1 MRRVLLAALLPA
13 GALAIVAGLAGVV
26 VLAGRG
32 ADPVASGVETAA
44 PAETPSTLPRL
55 NSEGNVCQGL
65 LRRPDPS
72 APRVFAAEYTKR
84 VEAAGLAIVANADVN
99 DEALEIARKTV
110 ERVFQGNDLE
120 VPLAE
125 EGAYVIVAARD
136 QGVLD
141 LPEFRCLEGPDS
153 QDYFSHVCGVADRA
167 DYPVVTV
174 NELDLLGQ
182 AVDCYLAPAL
192 QGGTDGGSSLLQ
204 GMSSAS
210 ESNCWYSEA
219 DPTRTRD
226 ETLAGILNVVLLL
239 AGLFAAGALVSGL
252 QFVLIRYTGLH
263 VLADLRM
270 EIFRHIHRLSLGF
283 YARQEA
289 GDIMSRMTN
298 DTDTLQQMLNFALV
312 QVVRGALLI
321 GWLVYVM
328 LGKSVSMA
336 LLAMATVP
344 FMVLATVWFSA
355 QARKAFRRARREIGE
370 VNADLQEN
378 IAGVR
383 EAQAFTREDENIA
396 RFRESNAANRDAN
409 IKAVTYTSAL
419 MPTLEAL
426 GYLAVVIVA
435 GVGGLFMLREQD
447 LFGTTVSLGLIITFI
462 SYSQQFNQPIQMIAT
477 QWTNVQNAIAGAER
491 IFDFLDE
498 QPDVVDKPGAI
509 EMPPIKGHVEL
520 RDVWMSY
527 NEDEPVLCGV
537 SLTAQPGETIAIVG
551 PTGAGKTT
559 IINLLPRFY
568 DVDSGAVLIDGIDV
582 RDVTAASL
590 RRQIGLVLQDT
601 FLFSQSVMD
610 NIRYG
615 RPDATDE
622 DVIEAAKLAHADEFI
637 RTLPDGY
644 NTILG
649 ERGSGLSQGQR
660 QLIAIARAALA
671 NPRLLILDEATSS
684 VDTRTERLIQ
694 QALEKLLAGRTSF
707 VIAHRLSTIRNAAQV
722 YVISDGEIVERGTH
736 AELLEARG
744 FYYDLYMSQF
754 RRDVPEPEAPA
765 PAAAG
770 D

>member
-1 MRRVLLAALLPA
+1 MMGGGRHHALAAEQRNPTSTGATLRRLWSYFRGHYRLLLLAVLALAALSA
-13 GALAIVAGLAGVV
+13 YIQ
-26 VLAGRG
+26 VL
-32 ADPVASGVETAA
+32 
-44 PAETPSTLPRL
+44 TP
-55 NSEGNVCQGL
+55 
-65 LRRPDPS
+65 
-72 APRVFAAEYTKR
+72 
-84 VEAAGLAIVANADVN
+84 
-99 DEALEIARKTV
+99 
-110 ERVFQGNDLE
+110 
-120 VPLAE
+120 
-125 EGAYVIVAARD
+125 
-136 QGVLD
+136 
-141 LPEFRCLEGPDS
+141 
-153 QDYFSHVCGVADRA
+153 
-167 DYPVVTV
+167 
-174 NELDLLGQ
+174 DLLGQ

-744 FYYDLYMSQF
+744 FYYELYMSQF